1 MVTLQTIVVMILI
14 MSRPQ
19 LAEYHNNTFTI
30 GSGIVQTT
38 YKANL
43 EGKDVA
49 NNTTVPYIGRSS
61 IETTTEASDQSKQD
75 YLKHIYETVEYVQ
88 DIYVLPFVCTI
99 GIIGNGIVAYFLFAR
114 RRSSSSF
121 IYMLAIFVTDILS
134 LVSDLFLPFSTLLKE
149 SDSLAVREVA
159 VYLYNWNK
167 VFITYVLRITSFNIF
182 CVLSAERLMAI
193 QFPLKL
199 KSSLTVKR
207 PQIFLLLSLIS
218 GTGLTIPR
226 MIYTKI
232 TENVNPSTNETIFK
246 RVYSDLYLSN
256 EELNNRILIILHFF
270 AGPVQIVFFCV
281 MNVLIVHGIFKSK
294 KMLLNM
300 NANNNV
306 RIKTIKNLQV
316 KLCKIFMVLCFTNVL
331 AFLPNSVATITIKLS
346 PGLGLSLRDYLTQL
360 ILHGGNFLRILNS
373 ASDFIVMLVMSKE
386 IRRDLKH
393 KMFHLG
399 TSEDKYQSSR
409 TLNSDLQSISGNI

>member
-19 LAEYHNNTFTI
+19 LAEYHNNTFTM

-149 SDSLAVREVA
+149 SDSLAVREVQ
-159 VYLYNWNK
+159 LEQSFHN
-167 VFITYVLRITSFNIF
+167 LRIENYFFQYFLRPF
-182 CVLSAERLMAI
+182 CRTIDGNPVSAE
-193 QFPLKL
+193 
-199 KSSLTVKR
+199 
-207 PQIFLLLSLIS
+207 
-218 GTGLTIPR
+218 
-226 MIYTKI
+226 
-232 TENVNPSTNETIFK
+232 TEVFTDCQTTPN
-246 RVYSDLYLSN
+246 
-256 EELNNRILIILHFF
+256 ILIAFTHFWYWIDYP
-270 AGPVQIVFFCV
+270 AHDI
-281 MNVLIVHGIFKSK
+281 H
-294 KMLLNM
+294 
-300 NANNNV
+300 
-306 RIKTIKNLQV
+306 KNYR
-316 KLCKIFMVLCFTNVL
+316 K
-331 AFLPNSVATITIKLS
+331 
-346 PGLGLSLRDYLTQL
+346 R
-360 ILHGGNFLRILNS
+360 
-373 ASDFIVMLVMSKE
+373 
-386 IRRDLKH
+386 
-393 KMFHLG
+393 
-399 TSEDKYQSSR
+399 
-409 TLNSDLQSISGNI
+409 